1 MREIRYSSDPF
12 FNQDNITSIKIELY
26 KKTNQDTYTHD
37 YELIHE
43 YFYSVDNETLEE
55 PSSSS

>member
-1 MREIRYSSDPF
+1 MREGRYSSDPF
-12 FNQDNITSIKIELY
+12 FNQNNITSIKIELY
-26 KKTNQDTYTHD
+26 KKTKENPYSHD

-43 YFYSVDNETLEE
+43 YFYSVDNEPLEE